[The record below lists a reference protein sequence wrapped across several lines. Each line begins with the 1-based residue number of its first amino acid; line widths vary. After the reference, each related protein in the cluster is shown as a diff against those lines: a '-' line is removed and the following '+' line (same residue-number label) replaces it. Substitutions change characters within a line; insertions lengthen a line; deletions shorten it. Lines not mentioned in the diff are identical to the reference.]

1 MQAGPIGQL
10 AVMLLAIRI
19 SIKAQAQE
27 LINAVESDDHD
38 GTALGVK
45 LPGEK
50 AEKSTAAPNA
60 KDTKAAAKDR
70 GERRGHPG
78 RHSVKQPNPAY

>member
-19 SIKAQAQE
+19 SIKALAQE

-38 GTALGVK
+38 GTALVLKRLGVK

-60 KDTKAAAKDR
+60 KDTKALPRTGASEGGTLVVTR
-70 GERRGHPG
+70 
-78 RHSVKQPNPAY
+78 